1 MGKLGLDTDKG
12 LYLGIDFGTT
22 NSVVSV
28 FSYDDNQVYTVPI
41 EGSNICPTV
50 IAFDEDYEE
59 TGKLEKIFGLQAKE
73 GAIIYPQSTV
83 SSIKRMLTSD
93 EAVVVTVE
101 EETYEFQ
108 PVQIAGE
115 IISYL
120 KQQADMFI
128 RETFGVISAL
138 NGCVITVPAISIDK
152 QKKRMK
158 EAAVLAGFNEADVH
172 IRLEPAAAAISYAV
186 EVKSDKKVLVYDFGG
201 GTFDA
206 CVLSIEATDDE
217 PHISILSTYGDNILG
232 GNDIDKLIMDM
243 IVGEFNELTNHS
255 MDLFDDTKNDGLSKK
270 QKMMARARLSQVAT
284 QTKERLSKASSA
296 KVVLAPFIQ
305 EPTIVNINM
314 ELTVDGFLSHKRVYQ
329 LGDSDEVFQK
339 MQGKHVL
346 DLIHET
352 IRCTDICLESGGLS
366 VADIDEIFLVGGSS
380 AIPIISKMVEER
392 FGLKPFQSKVSP
404 ALSISQGAA
413 TYCKIINMPSD
424 DAMTISQR
432 TIHSLGL
439 EMAGRKYLEII
450 PADKGIPDDGLHMT
464 LEVPL
469 QTNFD
474 GLTSM
479 VIVVYESIL
488 KIDQHSIHHVYDEGM
503 RRLAGTTLHGIP
515 KAPKG
520 EEKVQVTFHL
530 SKDYLLNVE
539 AVSLGAA
546 GVSTTLN
553 VEALY

>member
-28 FSYDDNQVYTVPI
+28 FNYDDDQVYTVPI

-59 TGKLEKIFGLQAKE
+59 EGKLERIFGLQAKE
-73 GAIIYPQSTV
+73 GAIIYPESTV
-83 SSIKRMLTSD
+83 ANIKRFITSD
-93 EAVVVTVE
+93 EAVLVKVE
-101 EETYEFQ
+101 DETYEFE

-120 KQQADMFI
+120 KEQADMFI

-158 EAAVLAGFNEADVH
+158 EAAVLAGFNEENVH

-186 EVKSDKKVLVYDFGG
+186 EVRENKKVLVYDFGG

-206 CVLSIEATDDE
+206 CVLNIEAGELE

-232 GNDIDKLIMDM
+232 GNDIDKIVMDM
-243 IVGEFNELTNHS
+243 IVGEFYEMTNHAI
-255 MDLFDDTKNDGLSKK
+255 DLFDDSKEDGLSKK
-270 QKMMARARLSQVAT
+270 QKLMARARLNQIAN

-314 ELTVDGFLSHKRVYQ
+314 EITAESFLSHKRVYQ
-329 LGDSDEVFQK
+329 LGDRDDVFQK

-352 IRCTDICLESGGLS
+352 IRCTDICLESGGLTAS
-366 VADIDEIFLVGGSS
+366 DIDEIFLVGGSS
-380 AIPIISKMVEER
+380 AIPVISEMVEEH
-392 FGLKPFQSKVSP
+392 FGIKPLESKVSP
-404 ALSISQGAA
+404 ALSISRGAA

-424 DAMTISQR
+424 DSVTIAQQ

-450 PADKGIPDDGLHMT
+450 PADMIIPDEGLHMT
-464 LEVPL
+464 LDVPL

-474 GLTSM
+474 DLTSM

-488 KIDQHSIHHVYDEGM
+488 KIDPHSIHHVYDEGM

-520 EEKVQVTFHL
+520 EEEVQVTFHL
-530 SKDYLLNVE
+530 SKDYLLSVE
-539 AVSLGAA
+539 AVSLGSEGA
-546 GVSTTLN
+546 STTLS